1 MKWNNRYA
9 FIIGVIL
16 FVAVVTYLFSD
27 IVTYVL
33 IAWVLAMITQPVYR
47 FLMDKLKLGHRS
59 WGNLLGPE

>member
-16 FVAVVTYLFSD
+16 FVAAVTYLFSD

-47 FLMDKLKLGHRS
+47 FFMNRLKLSHRS
-59 WGNLLGPE
+59 WGNSVAA